1 MKYQLDL
8 GEQEL
13 VAADKEAVKFVSNAI
28 YKILPLPFGGF
39 LAFDPEFVYFYGESH
54 DCIDARKLR
63 QSMVISALLQ
73 YDDYDPVSM
82 LTTEGKEFMRF
93 LAATEAGELYM
104 IAFHL

>member
-1 MKYQLDL
+1 
-8 GEQEL
+8 
-13 VAADKEAVKFVSNAI
+13 
-28 YKILPLPFGGF
+28 
-39 LAFDPEFVYFYGESH
+39 
-54 DCIDARKLR
+54 
-63 QSMVISALLQ
+63 MVISALLQ